1 MRTSVRAGSD
11 SLFTRRASARR
22 PDNRSLFLMAC
33 LALAPLI
40 FANTAPG
47 QGVAEG
53 LTAAVTRPVHPVL
66 IRNEHCPLMRV
77 VVEVEKSV
85 ESRVSSLVFE
95 LDGVDDLG
103 DLESLTLFD
112 TGDKEAFSPTTPLG
126 EPVMPAAEITFR
138 FDQPLRAGKNVFW
151 LSCRLKATADLRH
164 EIGAACRS
172 IETTTGIVMPRDDSS
187 TVRHRIGVA
196 LRKHN
201 DDGVHTYRIPALTST
216 PKGTL
221 LAVYDM
227 RRRMGRDL
235 QEDID
240 IGLSRST
247 DGGRT
252 WEPVRVIMDMGE
264 YGGLPQEQNGCSDPG
279 IIVDQQTGEVFCFAL
294 WMNGKPGKHQWV
306 DDGSEPGFEIG
317 KSAQFM
323 MVRSKDD
330 GLTWSKPMNLT
341 RKLKQESWWLLA
353 PSPQSGFTLPDGT
366 LVMPVEGRTGR
377 APLETFATLMISRD
391 HGETWTV
398 GKPGYSGGNE
408 CQAALL
414 GDGSIMLNIRND
426 HERFRAVV
434 VTNDLGQT
442 WNPHVTSRN
451 TLIEP
456 NCNGS
461 LLRVDYERAGAKKH
475 LLLFANPHTRKGR
488 THHTIQVSF
497 DDGNTWPDSHHLLL
511 DEGLGA
517 GYPSLTRVDDD
528 HVGIVYEGSRSHL
541 VFEKI
546 PLIDLLEPTRR
557 LAARDVWQREV
568 SPEGAEYLERRLR
581 GTPFGT
587 NNFDLAGLRAGMGT
601 RREPTIPGVKLLK
614 VKVGDVRCEW
624 VLAPGADPDVR
635 LLYLHG
641 GGWVSGSG
649 GNYLPLAAD
658 ISLAAKCAVLLPD
671 YRLAPEHRFPA
682 GLEDCVAAHDWLV
695 ANGPAGP
702 EPAKATFIAGDSAGG
717 NLTLA
722 TLLALRD
729 RKRPLPAGGIAIS
742 AATDFTLA
750 SESLKS
756 VHDPIISARTM
767 PEFRKRYL
775 EKTDPRNPLASPV
788 FGDYRGIPPLL
799 IQVGEH
805 EMLRD
810 DSIRVAK
817 KARSD
822 GIPVKLE
829 VWPGMV
835 HVFQIR
841 GFPESREAIKRIGE
855 FIRSHL
861 PDGLAETSTSDGAKD
876 DGKNLVDSV
885 PVRERSVVRGDEI
898 RVEFDHV
905 DSGLATRNVKPPSH
919 FEISA
924 SDNLLQP
931 ADARIDGHTVV
942 VSAPKAPSPKAVR
955 YAFTSD
961 PIPNLMVKK
970 GLPADPFRTDR

>member
-1 MRTSVRAGSD
+1 MTSVSGGVD
-11 SLFTRRASARR
+11 SLFTRRPFARR
-22 PDNRSLFLMAC
+22 PELRSLVLMVC
-33 LALAPLI
+33 LVLAPLI
-40 FANTAPG
+40 YENRACG
-47 QGVAEG
+47 QESAEG
-53 LTAAVTRPVHPVL
+53 LKASVTCPVHSVL
-66 IRNEHCPLMRV
+66 IRNEHGPLMRV
-77 VVEVEKSV
+77 VVAVETGV
-85 ESRVSSLVFE
+85 ATRATSLVFA
-95 LDGVDDLG
+95 LDGTDDLA

-112 TGDKEAFSPTTPLG
+112 TGDRKAFSASTRLG
-126 EPVMPAAEITFR
+126 EQAKPAAEITFR
-138 FDQPLRAGKNVFW
+138 IDRPLRVGKNVFW
-151 LSCRLKATADLRH
+151 LSCRLKATADLSHR
-164 EIGAACRS
+164 IAAACKS
-172 IETTTGIVMPRDDSS
+172 ITTTAGIVIPRNAWS
-187 TVRHRIGVA
+187 TARHRIGVA
-196 LRKHN
+196 LRKGN
-201 DDGVHTYRIPALTST
+201 DDEVHTYRIPALTTSL
-216 PKGTL
+216 KGTL

-227 RRRMGRDL
+227 RRQRGRDL

-247 DGGRT
+247 DAGRT

-279 IIVDQQTGEVFCFAL
+279 IIVDRQTGEIFCFAL

-330 GLTWSKPMNLT
+330 GRTWSKPQNMT
-341 RKLKQESWWLLA
+341 RRLKQESWWLLA
-353 PSPQSGFTLPDGT
+353 PSPQSGINLPDGT

-377 APLETFATLMISRD
+377 EPLETFATLMISRD
-391 HGETWTV
+391 HGATWTV

-408 CQAALL
+408 CQAARL

-434 VTNDLGQT
+434 VTNDLGET
-442 WNPHVTSRN
+442 WKPHVTSRN

-461 LLRVDYERAGAKKH
+461 LLRVDYEQGDEKKH
-475 LLLFANPHTRKGR
+475 LLLFANPFTQKGR

-517 GYPSLTRVDDD
+517 GYPSLTQLDND
-528 HVGIVYEGSRSHL
+528 HVGIVYEGSQSHL

-546 PLIDLLEPTRR
+546 PLIELLEPRRR
-557 LAARDVWQREV
+557 LAERDVWQRKV
-568 SPEGAEYLERRLR
+568 SKEGIEFLERRLR

-601 RREPTIPGVKLLK
+601 RHEPTNPEVKLIK
-614 VKVGDVRCEW
+614 VKVGDVPCEW

-658 ISLAAKCAVLLPD
+658 ISKAAKCAVLLPD

-682 GLEDCVAAHDWLV
+682 GLEDCIAAHDWLV

-702 EPAKATFIAGDSAGG
+702 EPARFTFIAGDSAGG

-750 SESLKS
+750 SESLRS
-756 VHDPIISARTM
+756 VHDPIISSKTM
-767 PEFRKRYL
+767 PEFRQRYL
-775 EKTDPRNPLASPV
+775 EKTDPHNPLASPV

-822 GIPVKLE
+822 EVSVKLE

-841 GFPESREAIKRIGE
+841 GLPESREAIERIGD
-855 FIRSHL
+855 FIRSQM
-861 PDGLAETSTSDGAKD
+861 STNTASG
-876 DGKNLVDSV
+876 DS
-885 PVRERSVVRGDEI
+885 
-898 RVEFDHV
+898 H
-905 DSGLATRNVKPPSH
+905 
-919 FEISA
+919 
-924 SDNLLQP
+924 
-931 ADARIDGHTVV
+931 
-942 VSAPKAPSPKAVR
+942 
-955 YAFTSD
+955 
-961 PIPNLMVKK
+961 
-970 GLPADPFRTDR
+970 